1 VPIYIR
7 DYNGKPDQLPEG
19 FPEGYPEGP
28 GLPGPPG
35 ADGKDGKDGVDGKDG
50 EDGLPGKDG
59 KDGLPGKDGEDG
71 LPGKDGKDGVDA
83 VSGEHV
89 LTGDPQNPP
98 EELAVGQLLWDGV
111 TVSDDPPNQTTTI
124 EALTKKLGDLESEM
138 ALLKANQHK
147 A

>member
-1 VPIYIR
+1 MPIYIR

-35 ADGKDGKDGVDGKDG
+35 ADGKDGKDGVD
-50 EDGLPGKDG
+50 
-59 KDGLPGKDGEDG
+59 GKDGEDG